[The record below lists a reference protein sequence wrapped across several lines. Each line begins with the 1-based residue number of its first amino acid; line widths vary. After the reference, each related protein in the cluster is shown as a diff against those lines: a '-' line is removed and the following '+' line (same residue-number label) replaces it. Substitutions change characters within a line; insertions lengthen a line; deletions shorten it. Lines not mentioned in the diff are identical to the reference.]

1 MDVFAGIVGISS
13 SQAWSLVGALIL
25 AALFGGFL
33 LRFWKVALVGVVA
46 VLVIGFLHEHVKTN
60 LPMPQADA
68 TAQPQYR
75 DVVPQV
81 IPYSGPPSDAEQDAI
96 DAASAASATVA
107 PEPELPADERA
118 YLDKCA
124 ADGEN
129 SREEC
134 VSLFAEKR
142 YVESE
147 PASDAAA
154 SDAPPADQPAN
165 MNDSERDAAPAS
177 ETQ

>member
-1 MDVFAGIVGISS
+1 MDVFASIMGISS

-46 VLVIGFLHEHVKTN
+46 VLVIGFAREHVQTN
-60 LPMPQADA
+60 LTMPQADA

-134 VSLFAEKR
+134 VQLFSEKR
-142 YVESE
+142 YVEEGASE
-147 PASDAAA
+147 PQEASDAQ
-154 SDAPPADQPAN
+154 PDQPAN
-165 MNDSERDAAPAS
+165 LNDTERATTTDS
-177 ETQ
+177 Q